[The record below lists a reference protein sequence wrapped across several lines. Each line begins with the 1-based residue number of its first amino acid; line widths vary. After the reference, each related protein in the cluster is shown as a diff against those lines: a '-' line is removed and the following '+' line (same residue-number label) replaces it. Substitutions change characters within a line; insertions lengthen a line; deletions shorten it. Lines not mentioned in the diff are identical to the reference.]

1 MKKVL
6 STVLASCILLS
17 VAACGQPGSSE
28 SSTEPQSSTISEET
42 SQTSQPASGE
52 TVEFW
57 DMIWGSDADAYEKAV
72 RGICDVVEQEIG
84 AEVKTQFLPWD
95 NFVQVYITAVSS
107 GTAPDVGTT
116 GTTIPSQVYLMGG
129 TMSLNSVL
137 DDWKAENNPI
147 LEAIPEAAFNTHTFD
162 GELVAMPW
170 DIQAECI
177 SYNQAIFEECGI
189 TEEPTTFDEF
199 LDVCRT
205 IKEKRPD
212 IIPLVAAAGDH
223 EVHTLFTDVC
233 MLNGTNVVTE
243 DMQPNVSSPEVLN
256 VCKFLKTLY
265 DEELISKSTASMTSG
280 ERDST
285 YVSGGAAM
293 IFRHN
298 LDSTVGDI
306 NADVWANT
314 RVMNTLKGPDTDSPV
329 SMTYFIPLLAFENEH
344 PDLTKAFVKAYMENY
359 MPIYTDGARGT
370 FPTRSDWYDEETFNT
385 PVIQDL
391 FEKVVPY
398 MEHPTWPTGGYYDA
412 YNQVEGELL
421 LQSITQE
428 ILMGNTDIE
437 GLAQQTDEKIQKA
450 LDAAE

>member
-1 MKKVL
+1 
-6 STVLASCILLS
+6 
-17 VAACGQPGSSE
+17 
-28 SSTEPQSSTISEET
+28 
-42 SQTSQPASGE
+42 
-52 TVEFW
+52 
-57 DMIWGSDADAYEKAV
+57 
-72 RGICDVVEQEIG
+72 
-84 AEVKTQFLPWD
+84 
-95 NFVQVYITAVSS
+95 
-107 GTAPDVGTT
+107 
-116 GTTIPSQVYLMGG
+116 
-129 TMSLNSVL
+129 
-137 DDWKAENNPI
+137 
-147 LEAIPEAAFNTHTFD
+147 
-162 GELVAMPW
+162 
-170 DIQAECI
+170 
-177 SYNQAIFEECGI
+177 
-189 TEEPTTFDEF
+189 
-199 LDVCRT
+199 
-205 IKEKRPD
+205 
-212 IIPLVAAAGDH
+212 
-223 EVHTLFTDVC
+223 

-285 YVSGGAAM
+285 YVSGGASM